1 MSDMDLILTEYPT
14 LRPRTDVY
22 STLHYTPYPAA
33 YNDGRTML
41 LLLLDGTVA
50 VPFRGSVYHI
60 PVHIWFPRAY
70 PQEPPIVYVVPMRDM
85 LLRSGAHTTPEGCV
99 QVPYMHTWMRKPEA
113 GSLLELVRECQAAF
127 SLDPPV
133 MAKRPTPPPAPPPL
147 PRQTMPDVPPLPPKA
162 NHASSCETETPQMTI
177 HVPQRPMNPAV
188 TELHTKVHQ
197 QVSMRVDDIRAS
209 QTQSNAQLRMLLD
222 DLQRGA
228 PALEDE
234 MQRLRAVRDICV
246 VNTQRLTAMMDTA
259 KQTTWELQARPE
271 PDVDHMMSAT
281 SLVEN
286 QLLQLMADDQA
297 IEDTLYQLSR
307 ALYSEQLSLDRFIK
321 HTRMLSREQF
331 LKRALAQNIAH
342 GLGWDAPFTEPA
354 TPP

>member
-1 MSDMDLILTEYPT
+1 
-14 LRPRTDVY
+14 
-22 STLHYTPYPAA
+22 
-33 YNDGRTML
+33 ML

-50 VPFRGSVYHI
+50 VPFRGNVYHI

-70 PQEPPIVYVVPMRDM
+70 PQEPPIVYVVPIRDM
-85 LLRSGAHTTPEGCV
+85 LLRSGTHITPEGCV

-127 SLDPPV
+127 SLEPPV
-133 MAKRPTPPPAPPPL
+133 MAKRPTSPPLPPPL
-147 PRQTMPDVPPLPPKA
+147 PPQIKPTVPQLPPKTT
-162 NHASSCETETPQMTI
+162 HASSSAAEMPQVTT
-177 HVPQRPMNPAV
+177 HAPQRPLNPAV
-188 TELHTKVHQ
+188 TKLHTRVHE
-197 QVSMRVDDIRAS
+197 QVSMRVADIRAAH
-209 QTQSNAQLRMLLD
+209 TQSDAQLRMLLD
-222 DLQRGA
+222 DLERGA
-228 PALEDE
+228 PALDDE

-246 VNTQRLTAMMDTA
+246 ANTRRLSAMIDTA
-259 KQTTWELQARPE
+259 KRTTWELEARPE

-281 SLVEN
+281 SLAEN

-342 GLGWDAPFTEPA
+342 GLGWDDAPLTGPA
-354 TPP
+354 TPT